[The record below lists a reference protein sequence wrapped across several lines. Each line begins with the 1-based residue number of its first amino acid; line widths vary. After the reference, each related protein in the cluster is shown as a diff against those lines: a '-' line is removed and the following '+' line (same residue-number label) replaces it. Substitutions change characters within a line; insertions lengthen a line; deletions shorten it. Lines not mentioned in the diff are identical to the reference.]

1 MIQRIQTLFFLG
13 VVLISVLLIFVPV
26 YELPDIQVPPNP
38 DGTPAIKAIS
48 IANNALL
55 MLLNGAVGVFA
66 LVAIF
71 LYRNRNLQARIGNL
85 MLLLLCIEVGLLF
98 SWPIRWQPTWIN
110 GSITVMVV
118 ISRWCRCSLPFWRFA
133 LSSAMRP

>member
-1 MIQRIQTLFFLG
+1 MGFHLCPRSIRHDTTHPNPCSSLG

-26 YELPDIQVPPNP
+26 YELPDIRTAESGWHSGN
-38 DGTPAIKAIS
+38 KAIS

-71 LYRNRNLQARIGNL
+71 LYRNRTSGAHR
-85 MLLLLCIEVGLLF
+85 
-98 SWPIRWQPTWIN
+98 
-110 GSITVMVV
+110 
-118 ISRWCRCSLPFWRFA
+118 
-133 LSSAMRP
+133 

>member
-1 MIQRIQTLFFLG
+1 MIQRIQTLFFLLG

-55 MLLNGAVGVFA
+55 MLLNGACG
-66 LVAIF
+66 VAI
-71 LYRNRNLQARIGNL
+71 
-85 MLLLLCIEVGLLF
+85 
-98 SWPIRWQPTWIN
+98 RWL
-110 GSITVMVV
+110 
-118 ISRWCRCSLPFWRFA
+118 R
-133 LSSAMRP
+133 